1 MHKFVINDNFFDRY
15 DRVFLKGGENMTI
28 QKKMTA
34 IALSLLVLGG
44 TMVST
49 FAYTYVSGT
58 KYQTVTHKDIP
69 AWGEEHF
76 DTTYG
81 SKKTMTS
88 QIGTFKK
95 TKGDAALGNYAGL
108 ITLSKEP
115 TSDIEGIPLNHAILI
130 SEYGCKKGTV
140 YFTAVAS
147 HSFEPSNTCD
157 VTLKFSADD
166 LL

>member
-1 MHKFVINDNFFDRY
+1 
-15 DRVFLKGGENMTI
+15 MTI

-49 FAYTYVSGT
+49 FAYTYVTGT

-69 AWGEEHF
+69 AWGYTHY
-76 DTTYG
+76 DTNYG

-88 QIGTFKK
+88 QIATFKK
-95 TKGDAALGNYAGL
+95 THGDAALGNFAEL
-108 ITLSKEP
+108 IISSRNPVSNLV
-115 TSDIEGIPLNHAILI
+115 GVPLNYAVI
-130 SEYGCKKGTV
+130 STEHGCNKGSV
-140 YFTAVAS
+140 YFTGVAS
-147 HSFEPSNTCD
+147 HGLEPSNTCD

>member
-1 MHKFVINDNFFDRY
+1 
-15 DRVFLKGGENMTI
+15 MTI

-49 FAYTYVSGT
+49 FAYTYVTGT
-58 KYQTVTHKDIP
+58 KYQTVTHKNIP
-69 AWGEEHF
+69 SWGGEHF
-76 DTTYG
+76 DLNYG
-81 SKKTMTS
+81 SKKTMIS

-95 TKGDAALGNYAGL
+95 TMGEAALGNYAELVDLNKNYKSNL
-108 ITLSKEP
+108 I
-115 TSDIEGIPLNHAILI
+115 GIPLNYAVLV
-130 SEYGCKKGTV
+130 SEHGCNKGTV
-140 YFTAVAS
+140 YFSCVTS

>member
-1 MHKFVINDNFFDRY
+1 
-15 DRVFLKGGENMTI
+15 MTI

-58 KYQTVTHKDIP
+58 QYQTVTHKDIP
-69 AWGEEHF
+69 GWGGIHY
-76 DTTYG
+76 DLNYG

-95 TKGDAALGNYAGL
+95 THGDALLGNFAEL
-108 ITLSKEP
+108 VNSSKTP
-115 TSDIEGIPLNHAILI
+115 KSDLEGIPLDRMILV
-130 SEYGCKKGTV
+130 SEHGCSKGSV
-140 YFTAVAS
+140 YFTGVTS
-147 HSFEPSNTCD
+147 HGLEPSNTCD
-157 VTLKFSADD
+157 VTLKFSADN
-166 LL
+166 LY

>member
-1 MHKFVINDNFFDRY
+1 
-15 DRVFLKGGENMTI
+15 MTI

-69 AWGEEHF
+69 AWGYARF
-76 DTTYG
+76 DTNYG

-95 TKGDAALGNYAGL
+95 TKGDALLGNFAEL
-108 ITLSKEP
+108 ITSSKVSVSNP
-115 TSDIEGIPLNHAILI
+115 EGIPLNYAVLV
-130 SEYGCKKGTV
+130 SEHWCNKGSV
-140 YFTAVAS
+140 YFTAVSS
-147 HSFEPSNTCD
+147 HDLEPSNSCD

>member
-1 MHKFVINDNFFDRY
+1 MRGMK
-15 DRVFLKGGENMTI
+15 I
-28 QKKMTA
+28 QKKIVA
-34 IALSLLVLGG
+34 LGLSLLVL
-44 TMVST
+44 
-49 FAYTYVSGT
+49 SGT
-58 KYQTVTHKDIP
+58 VSSAMAYVYKNGTEYQTVTHKDIP
-69 AWGEEHF
+69 AWGGAHF

-95 TKGDAALGNYAGL
+95 TKGDAALGNFAEL
-108 ITLSKEP
+108 ITSSKGVV
-115 TSDIEGIPLNHAILI
+115 SKAEGTPLNYAVLV

-140 YFTAVAS
+140 YFTAVSS
-147 HSFEPSNTCD
+147 HDFEPSNTCD

>member
-1 MHKFVINDNFFDRY
+1 
-15 DRVFLKGGENMTI
+15 MTI

-69 AWGEEHF
+69 AWGYTHY
-76 DTTYG
+76 DTNYG
-81 SKKTMTS
+81 SKEAMTS

-95 TKGDAALGNYAGL
+95 TQGDAALGNFAEL
-108 ITLSKEP
+108 IISAKNPVSNLV
-115 TSDIEGIPLNHAILI
+115 GIPLNRMILV
-130 SEYGCKKGTV
+130 SEHGCNKGSV
-140 YFTAVAS
+140 YFTGVAS
-147 HSFEPSNTCD
+147 HGLEPSNTCD
-157 VTLKFSADD
+157 VTLKFSADN
-166 LL
+166 LY

>member
-1 MHKFVINDNFFDRY
+1 
-15 DRVFLKGGENMTI
+15 MTI

-49 FAYTYVSGT
+49 FAYTYVTGT

-69 AWGEEHF
+69 AWGDVHY
-76 DTTYG
+76 DTNYG

-95 TKGDAALGNYAGL
+95 THGDAALGNYAFL
-108 ITLSKEP
+108 ISSSKKVV
-115 TSDIEGIPLNHAILI
+115 SKIEGIPLNQMVLF
-130 SEYGCKKGTV
+130 SEYGCNKGTV
-140 YFTAVAS
+140 YFTGVSS
-147 HSFEPSNTCD
+147 HLLEPSNTCD
-157 VTLKFSADD
+157 VTLKFSADN
-166 LL
+166 LY

>member
-1 MHKFVINDNFFDRY
+1 
-15 DRVFLKGGENMTI
+15 MTI

-58 KYQTVTHKDIP
+58 KYQTVTHKNIP
-69 AWGEEHF
+69 SWGGEHF
-76 DTTYG
+76 DLNYG

-95 TKGDAALGNYAGL
+95 TQGDALLGNFAELVDLNKNYKSNL
-108 ITLSKEP
+108 I
-115 TSDIEGIPLNHAILI
+115 GIPLNQMVLV
-130 SEYGCKKGTV
+130 SEHGCNKGTV
-140 YFTAVAS
+140 YFTCVTS
-147 HSFEPSNTCD
+147 HGLEPSNTCD
-157 VTLKFSADD
+157 VTLKFSADN
-166 LL
+166 LY

>member
-1 MHKFVINDNFFDRY
+1 
-15 DRVFLKGGENMTI
+15 MTI

-49 FAYTYVSGT
+49 FAYTYVTGT

-69 AWGEEHF
+69 AWGDAHY
-76 DTTYG
+76 DTNYG

-95 TKGDAALGNYAGL
+95 TKGDAALGNYAVL
-108 ITLSKEP
+108 INSSK
-115 TSDIEGIPLNHAILI
+115 SAVSKIEGIPLNRTVLV
-130 SEYGCKKGTV
+130 SEYNCNKGTI
-140 YFTAVAS
+140 YFSAVTS
-147 HSFEPSNTCD
+147 HLLEPSNSCD